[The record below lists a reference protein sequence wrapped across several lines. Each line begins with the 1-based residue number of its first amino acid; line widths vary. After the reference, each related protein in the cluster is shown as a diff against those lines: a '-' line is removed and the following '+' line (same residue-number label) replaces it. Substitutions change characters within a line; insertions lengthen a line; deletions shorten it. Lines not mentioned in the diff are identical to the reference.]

1 MELLPVDVV
10 KIIFYKLGFYEQLAF
25 KSTCKKYY
33 ALQIKLIPTKLH
45 AKLTDDILSRFPALE
60 KLILWNNNNI
70 TDIGLRCV
78 PNLNVLMMFSNS
90 KITDAGIK
98 YCKKLRHF
106 QTLSNNISDISHLTE
121 LTELNIRNNIKIS
134 NSITFKILKNLRLL
148 KIVNSNIILDDS
160 VIENLENLEYLYSR
174 RMDTHFSDVGLQNLK
189 KLKMLLTDNSR
200 ITNSGLLHM
209 KNLRFLCL
217 PHNTTITQV
226 SENCIVLQRPYND
239 KVFSELHAQIF
250 NTCNFSYKYISN

>member
-78 PNLNVLMMFSNS
+78 PNLKVLMMYKNT
-90 KITDAGIK
+90 KITDDGIK
-98 YCKKLRHF
+98 CCKKLQHF
-106 QTLSNNISDISHLTE
+106 QTLTNNISDISHLTE
-121 LTELNIRNNIKIS
+121 LTELNIQNNVKIRNAV
-134 NSITFKILKNLRLL
+134 ILQNAKNLRLL
-148 KIVNSNIILDDS
+148 KIVNSNIILADS

-174 RMDTHFSDVGLQNLK
+174 RIDTHFSDVGLQNLK

-217 PHNTTITQV
+217 PNHIPITQV
-226 SENCIVLQRPYND
+226 PENCIVMQRPYD
-239 KVFSELHAQIF
+239 DDTLAELHTQIF
-250 NTCNFSYKYISN
+250 NTCNFSYKYK